1 MIDPHRHEHGVEP
14 SCKVLPMALSAC
26 RRCQALEQPDKRS
39 ERARQDEP
47 LCHDIQRV
55 WAERDGHY
63 GARKVWQQ
71 PGRESIPAARCTV
84 ARLMKH
90 LG

>member
-14 SCKVLPMALSAC
+14 SCKALPMAPSTC
-26 RRCQALEQPDKRS
+26 RRCQALEQPEKRS

-47 LCHDIQRV
+47 LCHDIQHV
-55 WAERDGHY
+55 WAESDRNY

-71 PGRESIPAARCTV
+71 PGRESIAAARCTV
-84 ARLMKH
+84 ERLMKY